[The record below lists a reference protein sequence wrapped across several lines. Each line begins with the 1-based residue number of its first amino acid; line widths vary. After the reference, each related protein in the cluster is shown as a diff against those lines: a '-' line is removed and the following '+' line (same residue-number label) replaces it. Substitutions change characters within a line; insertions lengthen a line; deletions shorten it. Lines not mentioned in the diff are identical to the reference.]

1 MEISVSRGILDT
13 YELLLFYDCWFLCI
27 ISIATPRVDR
37 DSHVIQFFGD
47 NALLDMVK
55 GGAYWREEE
64 MGQLAGWGGGEFFC
78 QQK

>member
-13 YELLLFYDCWFLCI
+13 YELLLFYDCWFLWI

-64 MGQLAGWGGGEFFC
+64 MGRLVGGGGEFFC